1 MIAEFLNN
9 KLLLT
14 LTILYI
20 ILGSLAFYF
29 NSKSWM
35 QYKGDEK
42 YSVEE
47 KLDDQEDKKRSTRI
61 RWSSLFIKNKIFF
74 YIIFGTLGFIS
85 LLLAWLHRVIVGN
98 KPTNAIPKSYFGDLF
113 KFILLFFTIIGL
125 FTLIFFLFSY
135 APTSLVFIINILNV
149 LVILGVLAFVFEKT
163 RKNQALL
170 ASAVIFAAIGGLI
183 GGLFYSLI
191 GGILGS
197 IFGYIVGL
205 KNDSNNKPN
214 NKSNFIISLI
224 NFIPCLF
231 INLAEYI
238 KEQFNLTSNS
248 ALILLF
254 IEVVIIA
261 LRFIV
266 AYILKQVNKNSN
278 ANKLIKKPVSL
289 HYKTSLG
296 KYMSEKEQ
304 KDNNMFEKDYF
315 NYNYALSFWVW
326 IIPEAKSVSEAY
338 NKPTEIINIGDVVK
352 LNFNDNKI
360 DIFAS
365 TSVKG
370 KKIPKMEKLFTIDE
384 INYQKW
390 NNFVIN
396 YSGGTLDIFK
406 NSELISSTPNI
417 TPISSN
423 KLGSVGEK
431 DGVYGGIK
439 EVVYYKKPLTN
450 QEIDLNY
457 KNLK

>member
-125 FTLIFFLFSY
+125 FTIIFFLFSY

-205 KNDSNNKPN
+205 KNDSNNKFN
-214 NKSNFIISLI
+214 NKSNFIINITNDFWFGKYIGPYQHLYLTKIRAAEFNKPIIRVSNNGISAVIDNNGSIIKNTELNNAQKFKHKLFIKKNI
-224 NFIPCLF
+224 NFVD
-231 INLAEYI
+231 
-238 KEQFNLTSNS
+238 QH
-248 ALILLF
+248 LILKIYFFILF
-254 IEVVIIA
+254 FLITFYY
-261 LRFIV
+261 LR
-266 AYILKQVNKNSN
+266 KN
-278 ANKLIKKPVSL
+278 V
-289 HYKTSLG
+289 
-296 KYMSEKEQ
+296 
-304 KDNNMFEKDYF
+304 
-315 NYNYALSFWVW
+315 
-326 IIPEAKSVSEAY
+326 
-338 NKPTEIINIGDVVK
+338 
-352 LNFNDNKI
+352 
-360 DIFAS
+360 
-365 TSVKG
+365 
-370 KKIPKMEKLFTIDE
+370 
-384 INYQKW
+384 
-390 NNFVIN
+390 
-396 YSGGTLDIFK
+396 
-406 NSELISSTPNI
+406 
-417 TPISSN
+417 
-423 KLGSVGEK
+423 
-431 DGVYGGIK
+431 
-439 EVVYYKKPLTN
+439 
-450 QEIDLNY
+450 
-457 KNLK
+457 

>member
-338 NKPTEIINIGDVVK
+338 NKKTEIINIGDVVK

-370 KKIPKMEKLFTIDE
+370 KKIPKMEKLFTIHE